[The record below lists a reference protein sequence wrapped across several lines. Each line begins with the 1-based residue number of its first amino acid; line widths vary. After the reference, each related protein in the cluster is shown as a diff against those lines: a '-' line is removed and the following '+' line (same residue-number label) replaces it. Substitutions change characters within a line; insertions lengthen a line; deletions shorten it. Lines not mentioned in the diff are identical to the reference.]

1 MYRKYSP
8 SNLPT
13 SFIATILISL
23 FCSVFTFAQL
33 PGQWTNTTLA
43 ATNKVRTFLVN
54 GTTVLAGTSST
65 GVWSTTDNGTTWTQI
80 NTGLT
85 FLDVKALAGSG
96 STLYA
101 GTNGAGIFRSTDNG
115 ATWSALNNGLTNPVI
130 NAFAI
135 SGTDVFA
142 ATNGSGVLKLT
153 GTTWAPV
160 NGGISS
166 SARVYSLFA
175 NGNDLWAGGELIIND
190 SHHIFRSSDKGVTWT
205 ATGGTNT
212 NLSASPSEF
221 VYSFAVNGTTL
232 LAATFDGVYRST
244 NNGTNWTLLEGL
256 PIRGANILFVS
267 AANAF
272 YVSGSAQDGS
282 FYGVSV
288 TTDNGNT
295 WRASSYGLPGALPVA
310 VNGTNL
316 FAGSAL
322 GGALISSIQPPT
334 NASTSAADYRVA
346 NSHAPESIATIFGNS
361 LATSTVSAPS
371 IPLPTTLSGTSV
383 KVLDSLGVERDA
395 PLFFV
400 SPGQINYQVPAGTAA
415 GWAYI
420 TTKNSAGVS
429 SYATTNIVS
438 GAFSLFT
445 SNSNGTGVPAAY
457 IQRVKANGS
466 QQIEIVGQFN
476 SSINNWVTTPIDL
489 GPETDQVYLI
499 LFGTGIRGWNGASAP
514 VVAYFGT
521 DATSYIPS
529 LPLYAGPQPNFVGV
543 DQVNILLPRSLAG
556 RGEINAYLTANSG
569 PNSNVVKINV
579 R

>member
-1 MYRKYSP
+1 MYRKSSP
-8 SNLPT
+8 SNSRG
-13 SFIATILISL
+13 SFFATIFLL
-23 FCSVFTFAQL
+23 LTCSVFSFAQL
-33 PGQWTNTTLA
+33 PGQWTSTTLA
-43 ATNKVRTFLVN
+43 TTNKVRTFLVN

-65 GVWSTTDNGTTWTQI
+65 GVWSSADNGTTWTQI

-101 GTNGAGIFRSTDNG
+101 GTNGGGIFRSIDNG
-115 ATWSALNNGLTNPVI
+115 TTWTTLNTGLTNPVI

-142 ATNGSGVLKLT
+142 ATNGNGVLKLT

-160 NGGISS
+160 NTGIST

-175 NGNDLWAGGELIIND
+175 NGSDLWAGGELIINNT
-190 SHHIFRSSDKGVTWT
+190 HHIFRSSDKGATWV
-205 ATGGTNT
+205 ATGGTDT
-212 NLSASPSEF
+212 SKAASPSEF

-244 NNGTNWTLLEGL
+244 NNGTNWTLLDGI
-256 PIRGANILFVS
+256 PIRAANILSVS

-282 FYGVSV
+282 SYGVSV
-288 TTDNGNT
+288 STDNGNT
-295 WRASSYGLPGALPVA
+295 WRASSYGLPGAIPLT

-316 FAGSAL
+316 FAGSSL
-322 GGALISSIQPPT
+322 GGVSISPVQPPA

-346 NSHAPESIATIFGNS
+346 NSHAPESIATIFGTS

-371 IPLPTTLSGTSV
+371 IPLPTTLNGTTV
-383 KVLDSLGVERDA
+383 KVLDSLGVERSA

-400 SPGQINYQVPAGTAA
+400 SAGQINYQVPAGTAV

-420 TTKNSAGVS
+420 TTKNTAGVS

-445 SNSNGTGVPAAY
+445 SNSTGTGVPAAY

-476 SSINNWVTTPIDL
+476 SAINNWVTTPIDL

-499 LFGTGIRGWNGASAP
+499 LFGTGIRGWNGATAS

-521 DATSYIPS
+521 DATSYVPS
-529 LPLYAGPQPNFVGV
+529 LPLYAGAQPNFVGV
-543 DQVNILLPRSLAG
+543 DQVNVLLPRSLAG
-556 RGEINAYLTANSG
+556 RGEINAYLTANGG
-569 PNSNVVKINV
+569 PTSNIVKINL